1 MNVEVI
7 LALLI
12 PFIIGLLVGAI
23 IKKAFNLIILGVA
36 LVIVLIATGAISLT
50 YKELYNKALTVLPKL
65 WNGAQGWIGILPYSS
80 IGFLL
85 GLAIGLWRA

>member
-1 MNVEVI
+1 MNVEAI